1 MAADA
6 SDDLD
11 RHRWQSALVGRMIH
25 RGQVQEAVVVLAT
38 DGAFSRIEDAAIQF
52 WLYFKK
58 CTQQR
63 SSAADLIVVKV
74 LRHVD
79 DDVNEILS
87 RTVLI

>member
-11 RHRWQSALVGRMIH
+11 RHRWQSALVGRLIH
-25 RGQVQEAVVVLAT
+25 RDQVQEAVVVLAT
-38 DGAFSRIEDAAIQF
+38 DGAFSRIEETAIQF

-63 SSAADLIVVKV
+63 SSAADLIVVTV
-74 LRHVD
+74 LRNVD
-79 DDVNEILS
+79 DDANEILS